1 MIPLDRVRIPAGQPN
16 ETMNKELQNWCDR
29 NNDSMCAETERKN
42 AMIEFINRHY
52 IIFNPVAVMAYA
64 FILLAIVFTLL
75 GWEE

>member
-1 MIPLDRVRIPAGQPN
+1 
-16 ETMNKELQNWCDR
+16 
-29 NNDSMCAETERKN
+29 MCAETERKN